1 MVSNWWN
8 SEIQFFRYILPL
20 NVITGVIYGI
30 FKAILL
36 AIIAR
41 SIYYEKRHHNKKK
54 FKIWIHFTSLN
65 SIHSFTQNKV
75 LLKYWFENVVLLH
88 YQDLHA
94 LSCRQTLC
102 MVFFYCTHNTYID
115 HLFWKNELFLGEWP
129 WISNIWCSTEMIT
142 KAEIKWK
149 LLLHFWLLAQNKT

>member
-20 NVITGVIYGI
+20 NVITGLIYGI

-65 SIHSFTQNKV
+65 SIHSFLRIKFYSKID
-75 LLKYWFENVVLLH
+75 LKMLFYYIIKICMHSVAGKHCAWYFSIACILH
-88 YQDLHA
+88 ILIISSGKMNY
-94 LSCRQTLC
+94 
-102 MVFFYCTHNTYID
+102 
-115 HLFWKNELFLGEWP
+115 LFPGEWP
-129 WISNIWCSTEMIT
+129 WISNIWCSIQL
-142 KAEIKWK
+142 KW
-149 LLLHFWLLAQNKT
+149 